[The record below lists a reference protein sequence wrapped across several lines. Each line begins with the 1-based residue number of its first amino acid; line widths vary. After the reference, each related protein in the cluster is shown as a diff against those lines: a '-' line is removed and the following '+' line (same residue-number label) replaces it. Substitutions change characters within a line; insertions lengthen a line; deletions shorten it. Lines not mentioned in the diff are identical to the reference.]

1 MKTRILLFL
10 IFTGV
15 IFPLHA
21 QLYIPI
27 GTTLSTSTN
36 NNVGIGTSA
45 PNAKL
50 EVNGDTRINGNINIF
65 NNTNKIVGFNDP
77 ANYYIGYFPVEG
89 SAGLDLHYYG
99 GIRFGDRT
107 SNSVMQITNG
117 KVGIGTTN
125 PNSRLEVGVTHDF
138 NQDEEMRIGSYYNSK
153 FYGIGMNYRID
164 PNGNPSNHIIDY
176 SGGTRYNA
184 ISLVG
189 NKVGIGTTNPNS
201 RLEVGV
207 NHDFN
212 QDEEMRIGS
221 YYNSKFYGIGMNYRI
236 DGNGSPSNH
245 IIDYSGGARYNAISL
260 VGNKVGIG
268 TANPNSRLEV
278 GVDHAINQDEEMRIG
293 SYYNSKFYGIGM
305 NYRIDVNGGPSNH
318 IIDYSGG
325 TRYNAISLVGNKVG
339 IGTAN
344 PNSRLEVGV
353 DHAINQ
359 DEEMRIGSYYN
370 SKFYGIGMNYRIDAN
385 GGPSNHIIDYSGG
398 TRYNAI
404 TLLNNK
410 VGIGTAN
417 PDARLTVN
425 GDIHATEVKVT
436 QNVPADYVFE
446 KYYLGQSSLKPD
458 YTLLTLSEV
467 EKFTEANH
475 HLPNVPSAKE
485 IKENGLLLGEM
496 SNVLLQKVEE
506 LTLYAI
512 DQQKTISKQT
522 ETIEKLKKEN
532 ESFKKLEERLATIEK
547 ELEAKK

>member
-305 NYRIDVNGGPSNH
+305 NYRID
-318 IIDYSGG
+318 
-325 TRYNAISLVGNKVG
+325 
-339 IGTAN
+339 
-344 PNSRLEVGV
+344 
-353 DHAINQ
+353 
-359 DEEMRIGSYYN
+359 
-370 SKFYGIGMNYRIDAN
+370 AN